1 MLTILKRLGIGFV
14 YGVGFALGV
23 AGILALGVVGG
34 ASYLT
39 STTGRTVSVPVSG
52 SVELPRSNP
61 DQFVI
66 SNTST
71 ITNRWGSISVLG
83 TIDNKGGDTTRYV
96 NVYADLFNKEGKFI
110 YQCMH
115 QFNEGL
121 RKGQRANFMIECHGM
136 PKELV
141 PSYESYKV
149 YARAF

>member
-1 MLTILKRLGIGFV
+1 MLTTLRRLGIGFI

-23 AGILALGVVGG
+23 AGIVALGVFGG
-34 ASYLT
+34 ATYLT
-39 STTGRTVSVPVSG
+39 STTGRSVSFPAAGPAES
-52 SVELPRSNP
+52 RSTP

-66 SNTST
+66 SDASV

-83 TIDNKGGDTTRYV
+83 TVDNKGEDTPRYV
-96 NVYADLFNKEGKFI
+96 NVYADLFNKDGKFI

-121 RKGQRANFMIECHGM
+121 RKGQRANFMIECHGI

-149 YARAF
+149 YARAL

>member
-1 MLTILKRLGIGFV
+1 MLKLLKRLGVGFA

-23 AGILALGVVGG
+23 AGVVALTMFGG
-34 ASYLT
+34 ASYFT
-39 STTGRTVSVPVSG
+39 SGTGRTVSFPSSG
-52 SVELPRSNP
+52 PSEFRSDP

-66 SNTST
+66 SDTST
-71 ITNRWGSISVLG
+71 IKNRWGSVSVLG
-83 TIDNKGGDTTRYV
+83 SVENKGQDTRRYV

-136 PKELV
+136 PSDLV

>member
-1 MLTILKRLGIGFV
+1 
-14 YGVGFALGV
+14 
-23 AGILALGVVGG
+23 
-34 ASYLT
+34 
-39 STTGRTVSVPVSG
+39 
-52 SVELPRSNP
+52 
-61 DQFVI
+61 
-66 SNTST
+66 
-71 ITNRWGSISVLG
+71 
-83 TIDNKGGDTTRYV
+83 V

-121 RKGQRANFMIECHGM
+121 RNGQRANFMIECHGI

>member
-1 MLTILKRLGIGFV
+1 MLGLLKRLGVGIV

-23 AGILALGVVGG
+23 AGILALGMFGG
-34 ASYLT
+34 ATYLT
-39 STTGRTVSVPVSG
+39 STTGRSVSFPSAG
-52 SVELPRSNP
+52 PAESRSDP
-61 DQFVI
+61 SQFVV
-66 SNTST
+66 SDTSL

-83 TIDNKGGDTTRYV
+83 TIDNKGEDTPRYV
-96 NVYADLFNKEGKFI
+96 NVYADLFNRDGKFI

-141 PSYESYKV
+141 PSYDSYKV
-149 YARAF
+149 YARAL